1 MDFFFFSRI
10 TNFFST
16 GHDNVRHLKCPEFE
30 EQAAVDLILAGQNS
44 QGCREGSSFLEICW
58 ELQFFKICHKKKKK
72 KPLCVTLP
80 FHSHEILGILNVA
93 GSITVFYY
101 LIKLSIMYV

>member
-1 MDFFFFSRI
+1 M
-10 TNFFST
+10 
-16 GHDNVRHLKCPEFE
+16 
-30 EQAAVDLILAGQNS
+30 DLILAGENS

-58 ELQFFKICHKKKKK
+58 ELLFFKICHQKKKINK
-72 KPLCVTLP
+72 KPLCITFP